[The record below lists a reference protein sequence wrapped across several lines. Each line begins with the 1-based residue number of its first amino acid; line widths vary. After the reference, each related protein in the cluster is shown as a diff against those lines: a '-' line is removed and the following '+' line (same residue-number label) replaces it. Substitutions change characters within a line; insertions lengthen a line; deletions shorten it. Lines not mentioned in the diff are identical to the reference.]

1 MLLTDNFDQF
11 EVLFRS
17 QAGEG
22 LVEYHGAVATRECN
36 DKLSDVPLGLVEVLD
51 EDVLSIDESERG
63 HHLLDD
69 TWVDG
74 SQR

>member
-1 MLLTDNFDQF
+1 MLLSDNFDQF

-22 LVEYHGAVATRECN
+22 LVENHCAIATGQSK
-36 DKLSDVPLGLVEVLD
+36 DKLSDVSLGLVEVLD
-51 EDVLSIDESERG
+51 EDVLSVDESERG

-69 TWVDG
+69 SWVDG
-74 SQR
+74 S